1 MLEYNYKVK
10 NQAGR
15 TLTGTMSA
23 ENERIVVSRLRE
35 QGNIVLEI
43 VQAGEDERKK
53 EKISLFSRRKITT
66 KDIAIMS
73 RQFAT
78 MVNAGVPLVQC
89 LSILREQ
96 SENVKLQEV
105 MKDIAL
111 DVESGNTLTF
121 SFRKQKNVFPDL
133 FINLLQVGETTGNL
147 DAILEKLADFYE
159 REYELK
165 EKVRSAMIYPA
176 FVMVMALLITAG
188 LVVFIL
194 PVFEN
199 VFNDLNV
206 ELPLLTKCLLAL
218 SRTIRAYWYVCPV
231 PLVLF
236 IYQGRKYL
244 KSTEG
249 RTRFEM
255 IVIKLP
261 VIGNLTTKLS
271 FSRFTMSM
279 AIMLETGVPMLQALE
294 VARDTLG
301 NAVYA
306 REIDKLKDEVQGGGS
321 MAIFMDKNKLFPP
334 MMAKMI
340 AVGENTGSLD
350 TMLNKISQFYERETK
365 YIVDRLSS
373 LLEPFMIGFLGITV
387 GLIVISIMLPMFS
400 IIGGIQ

>member
-15 TLTGTMSA
+15 TLIGTMSA

-43 VQAGEDERKK
+43 VQAGTDERKSENHK
-53 EKISLFSRRKITT
+53 LFSKRKITT

-89 LSILREQ
+89 LAILKDQ
-96 SENVKLQEV
+96 SENVRLQEV

-111 DVESGNTLTF
+111 DVESGNTLTS
-121 SFRKQKNVFPDL
+121 SFRKQKDIFPEL
-133 FINLLQVGETTGNL
+133 FINLLQVGETTGSL
-147 DAILEKLADFYE
+147 DAILDKLADFYE
-159 REYELK
+159 REYELR
-165 EKVRSAMIYPA
+165 EKVRSAMVYPI
-176 FVMVMALLITAG
+176 FVMVMALLITTG
-188 LVVFIL
+188 LVVFVL

-206 ELPLLTKCLLAL
+206 ELPLLTKCLLGL
-218 SRTIRAYWYVCPV
+218 SRMIRSFWYIWPI
-231 PLVLF
+231 PLFLVV
-236 IYQGRKYL
+236 YQVRKYL

-249 RTRFEM
+249 NLKFEA
-255 IVIKLP
+255 IVIRLP
-261 VIGNLTTKLS
+261 VIGNLSTKLS

-301 NAVYA
+301 NVVYA

-321 MAIFMDKNKLFPP
+321 IALFMDRNKLFPP

-365 YIVDRLSS
+365 YIIERLSS